1 MSKNLR
7 PSQNM
12 IYFKK
17 SITDKTFKIHKNLNS
32 PIYNDFLGQYKN
44 DYKIICLLKKELISK
59 IYEAENIKEKRIVS
73 LKVYNKNTLKKGDY
87 DYFIE
92 QIKREEEITKL
103 CKSENIVNIYRKLE
117 TPENIIF
124 EMESWD
130 INLADYI
137 EKKDCGLLN
146 DFFTFKEI
154 LLGITNALKVLNEKG
169 VMHRDIK
176 PSNIFLI
183 GKSYVKLG
191 GFNFSI
197 YIKDNTLES
206 VGSYFYAA
214 PEIIKKLE
222 YDEKCDLWSL
232 GIILHELLF
241 KYLPYGKNVTLNTIK
256 KAIYYEDN
264 FFFKET
270 NNEIINTILKM
281 LLVVNRKNRID
292 HKNFFAYLYGNIDQK
307 NLSFNPPR
315 FASGRLMKCFYKK
328 NDNTFLNNSFNKS
341 LVKNTYSHSFKR
353 SSFLNIKKCSFRKK
367 NDNLYLNRNEFMN
380 KIMDIF
386 EEGSLPDI
394 MNFPNGFIDL
404 TDKFNNIIYYD
415 ENINFIESK
424 KKDCDYFEK
433 KTSGAFILCNNMKSL
448 ELIRD
453 EILKQI
459 RKDKRITFNL
469 ITSGSSCKKVMD
481 YINQNQKFE
490 DCIKN
495 ICIYCMEISKYQH
508 FKMEYPKIH
517 EDIYNRQKDVINFIN
532 KSSDTNIKPYP
543 ITKLITFQEYKEKYK
558 ERHLKISE
566 FYGNIDLDKY
576 EKFYKKISGLIDDEE
591 QNKELKKNKNKLL
604 ESLQTFNIKNPT
616 QIKEDFDTKEDNNEY
631 LEYLDKLI
639 IKEYTKNSLFGDLN
653 KWLMNCTMNF
663 YDYESVAYFTA
674 RLMYSLNSYAQKNK
688 KFYTENKSYVYRGIK
703 MPYSCLLPYER
714 AKGKIILLSSFTST
728 SRSLQKVKSY
738 SERNNS
744 KELYK
749 ANLLFSVIFIIKNI
763 WEEKLISNGIN
774 IQNESVFKSEKEI
787 LYQPFS
793 FYFVSDIIINYEE
806 YTADINLETIGK
818 TQILEEEI
826 KNGKEI
832 VYDKLN
838 NIVKTKNKN
847 II

>member
-1 MSKNLR
+1 
-7 PSQNM
+7 M
-12 IYFKK
+12 IK
-17 SITDKTFKIHKNLNS
+17 
-32 PIYNDFLGQYKN
+32 Q
-44 DYKIICLLKKELISK
+44 
-59 IYEAENIKEKRIVS
+59 
-73 LKVYNKNTLKKGDY
+73 
-87 DYFIE
+87 
-92 QIKREEEITKL
+92 
-103 CKSENIVNIYRKLE
+103 
-117 TPENIIF
+117 
-124 EMESWD
+124 
-130 INLADYI
+130 
-137 EKKDCGLLN
+137 
-146 DFFTFKEI
+146 
-154 LLGITNALKVLNEKG
+154 
-169 VMHRDIK
+169 
-176 PSNIFLI
+176 
-183 GKSYVKLG
+183 
-191 GFNFSI
+191 
-197 YIKDNTLES
+197 
-206 VGSYFYAA
+206 
-214 PEIIKKLE
+214 
-222 YDEKCDLWSL
+222 
-232 GIILHELLF
+232 
-241 KYLPYGKNVTLNTIK
+241 
-256 KAIYYEDN
+256 AIYYEDN
-264 FFFKET
+264 FFYKET
-270 NNEIINTILKM
+270 DNIIINKMLKM

-315 FASGRLMKCFYKK
+315 FASGRLMECFYKK
-328 NDNTFLNNSFNKS
+328 NDITYLKNSFNKS

-353 SSFLNIKKCSFRKK
+353 SSFLNIKMCSFRKK

-490 DCIKN
+490 ECIKN
-495 ICIYCMEISKYQH
+495 ICIYCMEISKYKH
-508 FKMEYPKIH
+508 LKMEYPKIH

-576 EKFYKKISGLIDDEE
+576 EKFYKKISGLIEDEE

-639 IKEYTKNSLFGDLN
+639 IKEYTKNSLFGD
-653 KWLMNCTMNF
+653 
-663 YDYESVAYFTA
+663 
-674 RLMYSLNSYAQKNK
+674 
-688 KFYTENKSYVYRGIK
+688 
-703 MPYSCLLPYER
+703 
-714 AKGKIILLSSFTST
+714 
-728 SRSLQKVKSY
+728 
-738 SERNNS
+738 
-744 KELYK
+744 
-749 ANLLFSVIFIIKNI
+749 
-763 WEEKLISNGIN
+763 
-774 IQNESVFKSEKEI
+774 
-787 LYQPFS
+787 
-793 FYFVSDIIINYEE
+793 
-806 YTADINLETIGK
+806 
-818 TQILEEEI
+818 
-826 KNGKEI
+826 
-832 VYDKLN
+832 
-838 NIVKTKNKN
+838 
-847 II
+847 